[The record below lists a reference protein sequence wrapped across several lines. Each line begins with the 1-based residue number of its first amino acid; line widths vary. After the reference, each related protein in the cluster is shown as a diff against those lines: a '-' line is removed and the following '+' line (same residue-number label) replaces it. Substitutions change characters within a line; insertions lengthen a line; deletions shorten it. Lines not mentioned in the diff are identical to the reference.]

1 MTKVLTIKNLIH
13 KDEKRYFSLALI
25 VSIII
30 YASLLFYIEGLAVL
44 LFLTAISLFSNGL
57 MIARI
62 RTNGVRLSTNQF
74 SAVYKKVTELCN
86 FMEIQSIPEIYVIE
100 SGGILNAFAAKS
112 FRKNIVILY
121 SDIFDLINS
130 ENNDELSFIIAHELA
145 HIKRRHVAKQLF
157 ILPAMW
163 IPSLGNAY
171 LRACEYTSDRIAAYY
186 VNNSEASMNALTILA
201 IGKTLF
207 NKVNRN
213 EYLLQGSNAKGLLNK
228 IAEKSSTH
236 PSLPKRIYEIKYY
249 FENNFNPVEKRSKK
263 AILSSAMVVLVVG
276 ILAFIVIRYNNDIML
291 AADNFLSDTFMEEDV
306 TAITE
311 AVAEGDVE
319 KVKELLNYGI
329 YPDVQ
334 DMDGWTPLMWAAQDG
349 NVEMI
354 NTLIEAGADPNIA
367 DYYEETALIKA
378 IYSNNIEA
386 INLLILS
393 GADQNMV
400 DSSGWTPLMYAA
412 TNGIIEPV
420 KALLDAGAN
429 PELKDINNF
438 SAFLYAKKYGYNEIA
453 DLLKSNK
460 GQ

>member
-1 MTKVLTIKNLIH
+1 MTKELTLKNLIH
-13 KDEKRYFSLALI
+13 KDEKRYFSMTLI

-30 YASLLFYIEGLAVL
+30 YISLLFYMEGFAVL
-44 LFLTAISLFSNGL
+44 LLLTAISLFSNGL

-74 SAVYKKVTELCN
+74 SEVYKKVAELCN
-86 FMEIQSIPEIYVIE
+86 SMEIRSVPEIYVIE

-157 ILPAMW
+157 IPPAMW

-186 VNNSEASMNALTILA
+186 INNSEASMNALTILA

-207 NKVNRN
+207 NKVNRD
-213 EYLLQGSNAKGLLNK
+213 EYLLQVSNAKGLLNK
-228 IAEKSSTH
+228 IAEKGSTH

-263 AILSSAMVVLVVG
+263 AIFSSAMVVLVVG
-276 ILAFIVIRYNNDIML
+276 ILAFVGIKYSNDIML
-291 AADNFLSDTFMEEDV
+291 VADNFLSDTFMEEDV
-306 TAITE
+306 TAMIE

-319 KVKELLNYGI
+319 RVKELLNDGI
-329 YPDVQ
+329 YPNVQ
-334 DMDGWTPLMWAAQDG
+334 DIDGWTPLMWAAQDG

-354 NTLIEAGADPNIA
+354 NTLIEAGADPNII

-393 GADQNMV
+393 GADPNMA
-400 DSSGWTPLMYAA
+400 DSLGWTPLMYAA
-412 TNGIIEPV
+412 TNGNIEPV

-429 PELKDINNF
+429 PELKDVNNF

-453 DLLKSNK
+453 DLLK
-460 GQ
+460 

>member
-1 MTKVLTIKNLIH
+1 MTKELTLKNLIH
-13 KDEKRYFSLALI
+13 KDEKRYFSLALV

-30 YASLLFYIEGLAVL
+30 YVSLLFYIEGLAVL
-44 LFLTAISLFSNGL
+44 LLLTAISLFSNGL

-62 RTNGVRLSTNQF
+62 RTNGIRLSTNQF
-74 SAVYKKVTELCN
+74 SEVYKKVIELCN
-86 FMEIQSIPEIYVIE
+86 FMEIKSIPEIYVIE

-145 HIKRRHVAKQLF
+145 HIKRRHLAKQLF

-171 LRACEYTSDRIAAYY
+171 LRASEYTSDRIAAYY
-186 VNNSEASMNALTILA
+186 INNSEASMNALTILA

-207 NKVNRN
+207 KKVNRN
-213 EYLLQGSNAKGLLNK
+213 EYLLQVNNAKGLLNK

-263 AILSSAMVVLVVG
+263 TILSSAMVVLVVV
-276 ILAFIVIRYNNDIML
+276 ILAFVGIKYKNDIML
-291 AADNFLSDTFMEEDV
+291 AADNFLSDIFLEEDV
-306 TAITE
+306 TAMIE

-319 KVKELLNYGI
+319 RVKELLNDGT

-334 DMDGWTPLMWAAQDG
+334 DIDGWTPLMWAAQDG

-354 NTLIEAGADPNIA
+354 NTLIEAGADPNII
-367 DYYEETALIKA
+367 DYYQETALIKA

-386 INLLILS
+386 INLLIIS
-393 GADQNMV
+393 GADPNMA

-412 TNGIIEPV
+412 TNGNVEPV

-429 PELKDINNF
+429 PELKDVNNF

-453 DLLKSNK
+453 DLLK
-460 GQ
+460 